1 LEKIAALYLAHL
13 NPVTR
18 AHETII
24 SNLSR
29 DYNVYVYPV
38 IFLKNNKEIN
48 TRTFPFPFEIR
59 KVMLEG
65 LTSRLDNVKILPD
78 YFFESPYVKYLP
90 PFISPYS
97 WTLRKQILRN
107 VKEKEFI
114 SYTGDFAERVALN
127 FYNLHPKKSK
137 RLQISAS
144 KVKELIYEEAL
155 GKGTSD
161 NNGRQTQ
168 TGEGNSLWKNLVSD
182 HVASIILRNWNIVE
196 RFARIKD
203 RTVKIMGMKFP
214 ADGILHC

>member
-38 IFLKNNKEIN
+38 IFLKNNIEIN

-65 LTSRLDNVKILPD
+65 LTGRLDNVKILPD

-144 KVKELIYEEAL
+144 RVKELIYEEAL
-155 GKGTSD
+155 GKGTSN
-161 NNGRQTQ
+161 NNGRP
-168 TGEGNSLWKNLVSD
+168 GEGNSLWKNLVSD

-214 ADGILHC
+214 VDGILHC